1 MIADHTETAVVAT
14 VDLGVSFGRIRAL
27 QNVSLTVKQGG
38 VTALVGP
45 NGAGKS
51 TLLKAIAGIVT
62 PRHGRV
68 EIPAGEDVARVPAH
82 RRVRDLGLVLVPE
95 GRGVFADMT
104 VEENLELGLRVG
116 RQRRAAGAGTTADAD
131 ALAGIFDLF
140 PVLAERRRLHSRYL
154 SGGEQQMLSLS
165 RALLMEPSILLIDEP
180 SIGLAPMLVMEIF
193 DTLKSVLSTK
203 GITVFLVEQD
213 TRLALSVAD
222 WAYVLERGS
231 IEAEGSADEI
241 AETPRLQEAYLGA
254 WDA

>member
-1 MIADHTETAVVAT
+1 MIADTTRTAVVET
-14 VDLGVSFGRIRAL
+14 FDLAVSYGRIRAL
-27 QNVSLTVKQGG
+27 QNVSLTVRKGG

-51 TLLKAIAGIVT
+51 TLLKTIAGIVT
-62 PRHGRV
+62 PRQGRV
-68 EIPAGEDVARVPAH
+68 EIPSGTDVAKVPAH

-95 GRGVFADMT
+95 GRGVFGDMS

-116 RQRRAAGAGTTADAD
+116 RQRREDDAVSDAD
-131 ALAGIFDLF
+131 ALTGIFELF
-140 PVLAERRRLHSRYL
+140 GVLEERRRLQARYL

-180 SIGLAPMLVMEIF
+180 SMGLAPMLILEIF
-193 DTLKSVLSTK
+193 ETLKSVLAVK
-203 GITVFLVEQD
+203 AITVFLVEQD

-231 IEAEGSADEI
+231 IEASGTAAEI
-241 AETPRLQEAYLGA
+241 AETPRLREAYLGA
-254 WDA
+254 WQET